1 MALSHNPWRR
11 KDPGVIR
18 GDYAHLNLFTEGDG
32 MRHVVRWMWVG
43 MVVATWWGLTGCGV
57 PVNPPVVAELA

>member
-1 MALSHNPWRR
+1 
-11 KDPGVIR
+11 
-18 GDYAHLNLFTEGDG
+18 